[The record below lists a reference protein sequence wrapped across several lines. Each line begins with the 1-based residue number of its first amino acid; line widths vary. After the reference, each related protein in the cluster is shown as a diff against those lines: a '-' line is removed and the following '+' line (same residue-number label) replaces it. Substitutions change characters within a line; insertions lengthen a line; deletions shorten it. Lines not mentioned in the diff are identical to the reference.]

1 MPRRVGAPATRLGA
15 GLAAF
20 ALAPDSDESGPPVL
34 LPAQSDALAP
44 PSMALLPPVPQF
56 ESADHATAAVPDS
69 APTRIAR
76 ALFEAPRRRRSDP
89 SSGPRL
95 RRILADQ
102 SNQPVASGLLH
113 LDPILVALAD
123 SERHFR
129 TMIEQAADGI
139 VVVDSVGRITLAN
152 SRACEMFGY
161 SHAGIVGLDLLDT
174 YLPEDRELGRHSLNQ
189 APGASMRMERILRR
203 RNGSTIPIDVSVAWL
218 GNGERQLIMRDVTAR
233 QLAEEAQLAEERRL
247 RSLLRISEVECASVP
262 DLLNV
267 TLAEVVALSESV
279 FGYIYAYDALAGEYT
294 LHSWSRDMD
303 EASQIADPKWTYE
316 VARSGIWDEVEV
328 QRKPIVVNELPARAQ
343 DGSSVDDA
351 TPVARFMSIPVIS
364 HDEIVAVGGVAI
376 KAEPYTDTDV
386 RQLTQ
391 IMDVVWKIADRQQTE
406 ERMRQFAEQLES
418 RVEQRTRDFE
428 LAHAELEAANTEIA
442 AANQELQTL
451 LSEQERLQN
460 ELAHR
465 AFHDPLTGLANRTMF
480 QERLD
485 YAFRISERGVGV
497 LWIDLDHFK
506 EVNDIFGHEVGD
518 EMLIAVADRLRDVVR
533 DTDDI
538 ARMGGDEFAVVLPNI
553 SEIEARTVGERVLC
567 ALSDR
572 DAFRLQVGVSV
583 GVGWQRNAVG
593 DGRAL
598 IRRADQAMYRAKA
611 AGGGQSIM

>member
-1 MPRRVGAPATRLGA
+1 
-15 GLAAF
+15 
-20 ALAPDSDESGPPVL
+20 
-34 LPAQSDALAP
+34 
-44 PSMALLPPVPQF
+44 MALLPPVPQF
-56 ESADHATAAVPDS
+56 EFADRATAAVPDS

-76 ALFEAPRRRRSDP
+76 ALFEPPRRRRSDP

-139 VVVDSVGRITLAN
+139 VVVDSIGRITLAN

-161 SHAGIVGLDLLDT
+161 SHAEIVGLDLLAT
-174 YLPEDRELGRHSLNQ
+174 YLPEDREIGRHSLNQ
-189 APGASMRMERILRR
+189 APGASMRMERMLRR

-267 TLAEVVALSESV
+267 TLAEVVALSESA
-279 FGYIYAYDALAGEYT
+279 FGYIYAYDALTGEYT
-294 LHSWSRDMD
+294 LHSWSRDMY

-316 VARSGIWDEVEV
+316 VARSGIWDEVEA
-328 QRKPIVVNELPARAQ
+328 QRKPIVVNELPVRAQ
-343 DGSSVDDA
+343 DGASVDDVA
-351 TPVARFMSIPVIS
+351 PVARFMTIPVIS
-364 HDEIVAVGGVAI
+364 HDEIVAVVGVAN
-376 KAEPYTDTDV
+376 KAGPYTDTDV

-553 SEIEARTVGERVLC
+553 SEIEARTVGERVLI

>member
-1 MPRRVGAPATRLGA
+1 MPRRVGAPGTRLGT
-15 GLAAF
+15 GLAAI
-20 ALAPDSDESGPPVL
+20 ALAPDSEEGGPPVL
-34 LPAQSDALAP
+34 LPARPDAPAP

-56 ESADHATAAVPDS
+56 EFADRATAAVPDS

-76 ALFEAPRRRRSDP
+76 ALFEPPRRRRSDP

-139 VVVDSVGRITLAN
+139 VVVDSIGRITLAN

-161 SHAGIVGLDLLDT
+161 SHAEIVGLDLLDT
-174 YLPEDRELGRHSLNQ
+174 YLPEDREIGRHNLNR
-189 APGASMRMERILRR
+189 APGASMRMERMLRR

-267 TLAEVVALSESV
+267 TLAEVVALSESA
-279 FGYIYAYDALAGEYT
+279 FGYIYAYDALTGEYT
-294 LHSWSRDMD
+294 LHSWSRDMY

-316 VARSGIWDEVEV
+316 VARSGIWDEVEA
-328 QRKPIVVNELPARAQ
+328 QRKPIVVNELPVRAQ
-343 DGSSVDDA
+343 DGASVDDVA
-351 TPVARFMSIPVIS
+351 PVARFMTIPVIS
-364 HDEIVAVGGVAI
+364 HDEIVAVVGVAN
-376 KAEPYTDTDV
+376 KAGPYTDTDV

-518 EMLIAVADRLRDVVR
+518 EMLVAVADRLRDVVR

-553 SEIEARTVGERVLC
+553 SEIEARTVGERVLI

>member
-1 MPRRVGAPATRLGA
+1 
-15 GLAAF
+15 
-20 ALAPDSDESGPPVL
+20 
-34 LPAQSDALAP
+34 
-44 PSMALLPPVPQF
+44 
-56 ESADHATAAVPDS
+56 
-69 APTRIAR
+69 
-76 ALFEAPRRRRSDP
+76 
-89 SSGPRL
+89 
-95 RRILADQ
+95 
-102 SNQPVASGLLH
+102 
-113 LDPILVALAD
+113 
-123 SERHFR
+123 
-129 TMIEQAADGI
+129 
-139 VVVDSVGRITLAN
+139 
-152 SRACEMFGY
+152 
-161 SHAGIVGLDLLDT
+161 
-174 YLPEDRELGRHSLNQ
+174 
-189 APGASMRMERILRR
+189 
-203 RNGSTIPIDVSVAWL
+203 
-218 GNGERQLIMRDVTAR
+218 
-233 QLAEEAQLAEERRL
+233 
-247 RSLLRISEVECASVP
+247 
-262 DLLNV
+262 
-267 TLAEVVALSESV
+267 
-279 FGYIYAYDALAGEYT
+279 
-294 LHSWSRDMD
+294 
-303 EASQIADPKWTYE
+303 
-316 VARSGIWDEVEV
+316 
-328 QRKPIVVNELPARAQ
+328 
-343 DGSSVDDA
+343 
-351 TPVARFMSIPVIS
+351 
-364 HDEIVAVGGVAI
+364 
-376 KAEPYTDTDV
+376 
-386 RQLTQ
+386 
-391 IMDVVWKIADRQQTE
+391 
-406 ERMRQFAEQLES
+406 MRQFAEQLES

-553 SEIEARTVGERVLC
+553 SEIEARTVGERVLI